1 VQDQRGKLTG
11 VRRQEDGQ
19 IDDGGLDEMICVV
32 KPGRRIFVADI
43 RLAVRR
49 CRAAPLDR
57 REREEA
63 GAGKREGILD
73 REKGL
78 DKI

>member
-1 VQDQRGKLTG
+1 MQDQRGKLTG

-19 IDDGGLDEMICVV
+19 IDDGGLDEM